1 MTGTKKEHMK
11 IPKIEKGIVID
22 HIPVG
27 RALLVAQAI
36 GLDRVEQNGP
46 VTLGLNFES
55 RKMGKKDL
63 IKVEHLELARQE
75 LEKIALLAPG
85 SSVKSIIDFTV
96 KEHIEIK
103 PPDIV
108 EGLLACHNPRCI
120 TNRERDVAT
129 RFIKVKERPLSMK
142 CQYCERIYL
151 ESELELR

>member
-1 MTGTKKEHMK
+1 MTETKKEHMK

-75 LEKIALLAPG
+75 LEKIA
-85 SSVKSIIDFTV
+85 SSGTRFLS
-96 KEHIEIK
+96 KEHYRFHCEGTHRNK
-103 PPDIV
+103 ASGYRRRSAGLPQPPLYNQQRARRGDQI
-108 EGLLACHNPRCI
+108 HKSQ
-120 TNRERDVAT
+120 REA
-129 RFIKVKERPLSMK
+129 FIDEMPV
-142 CQYCERIYL
+142 
-151 ESELELR
+151 LRENLP